1 MSESIQECLHLYL
14 EDKNV
19 THVER
24 AFTLLNLASNS
35 WKPGKNFAYTSHDIL
50 HLAVVAAE
58 AKLSGTAISVINVF
72 ESVFGGNNEFSDLVS
87 LLFAEILFQKKHDR
101 SGYGSR

>member
-1 MSESIQECLHLYL
+1 MSESIQEYLHLYL
-14 EDKNV
+14 EDKNGKPCITIYLSV
-19 THVER
+19 THIER

-58 AKLSGTAISVINVF
+58 V
-72 ESVFGGNNEFSDLVS
+72 
-87 LLFAEILFQKKHDR
+87 
-101 SGYGSR
+101 